1 MLLLPSSSAVTIT
14 NDVVI
19 DYFRNYHRHQR
30 MEATVAAA
38 DRFFTNRTSLFDAMP
53 AVWQH
58 MKEGERRQVCSL
70 FDTFNGDWSTDNLKE
85 VMALATVRLEDV
97 DKLRGC
103 YIMSKED
110 SSVFVDPIT
119 PEEPPVVSKKKRQWM
134 LDQDYQG
141 FAFAPQH
148 LLQSFRE
155 DKKKHPRQTIGP
167 LPKGGVGFGWPN
179 GRNRKT
185 AADLFCHMTNF
196 VASNHGWRK
205 GGNLAPSSYLDV
217 HFMEDQE
224 ELLNPTARDI
234 QIGAIIEQCIGKKA
248 TKKVARRRVDFV
260 TGNVNS
266 YARIL
271 NGPAQLE
278 KIKSY
283 NQLAASM
290 AELQRERQQKDE
302 TSKSQKKKAD
312 EIKAAKKADKE
323 RDAKETHDRLLP
335 ICTEHVAKGI
345 FFCVSLKLDH
355 KREILKH
362 VFKHVEATST
372 LRAARANRL
381 LEDLISPTPEDDNA
395 EIGIGLVPL
404 LPEPDLEFA
413 SHDNIDPV

>member
-1 MLLLPSSSAVTIT
+1 MMLLVSPSAATT
-14 NDVVI
+14 NNVVVI
-19 DYFRNYHRHQR
+19 RI
-30 MEATVAAA
+30 EATVAAA

-58 MKEGERRQVCSL
+58 MTEQERRQVCSL
-70 FDTFNGDWSTDNLKE
+70 FDTFNGDWSTENLKE

-97 DKLRGC
+97 DKLCGC

-110 SSVFVDPIT
+110 SSVFVDPLT
-119 PEEPPVVSKKKRQWM
+119 TEESVVVAKTKRQWM

-141 FAFAPQH
+141 FALAPKH
-148 LLQSFRE
+148 LLEPFLT
-155 DKKKHPRQTIGP
+155 DKKKFPRQTIGP
-167 LPKGGVGFGWPN
+167 LPREGIDFGWPN

-185 AADLFCHMTNF
+185 AAELFCHMTT
-196 VASNHGWRK
+196 SNHGWSK
-205 GGNLAPSSYLDV
+205 GGNLVPSSYLDV
-217 HFMEDQE
+217 HVKDDQE

-248 TKKVARRRVDFV
+248 KKKVARRRVDFV

-302 TSKSQKKKAD
+302 TSKAQKKKAD
-312 EIKAAKKADKE
+312 KIKAAKKANKE
-323 RDAKETHDRLLP
+323 REAKETHDRLLP
-335 ICTEHVAKGI
+335 ICTDHVAKGI
-345 FFCVSLKLDH
+345 LHCVSLKLDR

-362 VFKHVEATST
+362 VFKHAEAIST
-372 LRAARANRL
+372 LRAARATRL
-381 LEDLISPTPEDDNA
+381 LEDLLSLTPDYV
-395 EIGIGLVPL
+395 GLVPL
-404 LPEPDLEFA
+404 LPEPELNFA